1 MAVHRHV
8 SHRAVPARFHR
19 LAWLGCVSALALFL
33 SGTAIHARPLGASG
47 ASSAAAAAS
56 AAASAASQQA
66 ATIAKQS
73 QDAMTKAAA
82 MLKAMQA
89 AQAAARGIATGSS
102 SNSLNAGLP
111 AVTDGLST
119 GGLVVDPRVVNASQA
134 GTATNLWSGADQ
146 PVQSTGS
153 GQTTVTIKQTAS
165 QAIMSWYQ
173 FNVGKNTTLVF
184 DQQGNPGWVALNRV
198 DATGRPSQILGNIK
212 ADGTVLLINPNGI
225 IFGGGSQVNVGS
237 LIATTHDIA
246 GTSTAAAS
254 AFSGTSPNYSL
265 QNVTANGTSYAFAAP
280 ANESSANDYFT
291 QNGLFVTSAANNNGV
306 AVASGKSAVFVM
318 GDQTLGSLGGGGIVV
333 QPGASITAN
342 AVGSTTSNGY
352 LALIAPAVTNSGTL
366 TANNGQV
373 ILAAGSGIVL
383 AEPSSTATGVKQA
396 LTAVSFAPGTTTV
409 YVNVANGDS
418 ITLAPAI
425 ATKSL
430 AAALPNGGLVTNDG
444 LIVSNDG
451 AVSVVADSI
460 RQLGVIEATTSVTRP
475 GSISLNTY
483 YTTPTANGA
492 IGSIVLGPNSL
503 TTILPDENSST
514 IPTGTATSAYFA
526 ANVQPQ
532 IAIKASGDVDLQ
544 GAADG
549 TGGAFL
555 KAPGAAVELGAGVTI
570 SGGNLAAGTS
580 GTVVLE
586 SGSGIDL
593 SGLAGVTLPT
603 SNYLLSFKVTAAEV
617 ADTPLARGLIG
628 STVTIDAR
636 LNGTRADGLSWVG
649 SPLLNAQGYTGLIPE
664 TIDELLTVGGK
675 LAITAGQNAIMLPGS
690 SINLSG
696 GYVQY
701 SPGFV
706 GTTRVVG
713 SNGRVYNI
721 GSAPSDLS
729 YGILGGF
736 TVDHVRWG
744 VSETYASLLA
754 GGYYDPGYISGR
766 SAGSASFTSA
776 APILEGSFASAIVA
790 GERQRAG
797 LEAMPMGAGLSV
809 ALSGT
814 NSTTYTVLLESG
826 AEAGLDPFG
835 LSTFKL
841 GASWSPTLVRLADGT
856 LAFPVFSDLLTS
868 SAFGS
873 VSIDTGGNAMLQMT
887 ADAALTVL
895 PGGSVTLGNVERID
909 GTITARSGSIT
920 LTGWTLANGI
930 SQSVALQDLLVTG
943 RLDVSGLWINDSG
956 VDNGSLLG
964 SAYVDAGSVAINTI
978 ASSVYTP
985 GSLISSGT
993 TTSGKDFSTS
1003 PGNTILTSVTD
1014 TTRSIRLAQGSVIDA
1029 SSGGYVD
1036 RNGSLKNGADRLPLG
1051 KGGSVALK
1059 TYAGV
1064 SSFVVPS
1071 YAVAATNILD
1081 NLNNVLVTAGTGFYT
1096 FTDNGAG
1103 GIQVLPFADR
1113 ANTYLEGSIHAQGFA
1128 GGGTFTLQAPYI
1140 QVGGIGAVSYTPGET
1155 QSSGVGQINLP
1166 TSFFNNSGFG
1176 SYALIGLAEANVAA
1190 NTALTLKQTNLLA
1203 PAPGSFTGIAT
1214 NAAKARE
1221 LAQAGAVI
1229 DGLRKPLNL
1238 SLTQSGIDL
1247 SQSGLANV
1255 TGGVTVGA
1263 GATITADP
1271 GATVSIVADQA
1282 VSFKGSVAAGAGATV
1297 TMVSN
1302 KSSVVVAGS
1311 VRAQGG
1317 TVNLASFGNLTLAA
1331 GSMLDVSGVFVP
1343 DPTVTRYA
1351 TGTVYDGGTVTLL
1364 SNNTVE
1370 VQPGATINIAG
1381 AAGVIEVPMGRKV
1394 QTQAVWSNGG
1404 TLQVGA
1410 FTAYLGGTLS
1420 AAGGAPLAAGG
1431 SLSLGDFVLPG
1442 TLAPYSSVFATA
1454 VYNTDT
1460 QSVIGIRS
1468 GILIAQSGLATSAT
1482 TVTLTADM
1490 INNSGL
1496 GSVTLAAGGYLQGS
1510 PKAATIGFAGSTEIR
1525 VPGSLVLHSG
1535 SNLLTILP
1543 AGATLANLANTPAS
1557 VGGATVTLDAGYIRL
1572 AGTSLEQAI
1581 SPPAA
1586 KNMADG
1592 TLSIGSDGV
1601 SHGRFVTQWIDLQGD
1616 LSLVNVANAALTTAG
1631 AVRLLPGRYGSET
1644 VTPTG
1649 TSLGGYFVTPGR
1661 LTITASEVF
1670 PATNTA
1676 YLLMSTMSVSDSSPT
1691 LTIKQYAGSS
1701 PTAPLSA
1708 GGTLVLDAQN
1718 IEQDGTLWAP
1728 LGNVVIGLR
1737 SAADMPLAV
1746 TRSVVAS
1753 SATTY
1758 SGALVQTQSVTLGA
1772 GGLTAVSTGGFDIPY
1787 GYTVDGATWYYGL
1800 NLNAN
1805 ATTTSSNPVTQQTA
1819 APAKSISVFGSS
1831 VKLGGSIDA
1840 SGGGDVYAVEYVPG
1854 TGGTRNVLLNYQQV
1868 STVTSSGTSTNYSST
1883 YADGRQVYA
1892 LVPAYEAQV
1901 AAYDPVFAT
1910 YPYYSGKSVTSAGLV
1925 TSGSKLSSFPASAMN
1940 NAAGIAPGTSVT
1952 LSGGNGIAAGT
1963 YVLLPGMYATLPGA
1977 YRVVQYATSTASSAG
1992 SFTGADGS
2000 VYVTGSF
2007 GNAITGSRS
2016 SQTALFQ
2023 LQSQAVWGQ
2032 YSKINITS
2040 GTSYFS
2046 SYAANNGLA
2055 PTALPVDGGLLVI
2068 GATSQLSLGGKN
2080 SFAAG
2085 SSDLAPAIQG
2095 ATGQVDIAAANIA
2108 VVASDRLGQ
2117 FGTVAANGSFTASTA
2132 FSNYLF
2138 LDADQ
2143 ISNFGAGSVLI
2154 GGTASVTSPGAI
2166 TAIAT
2171 NLEVASDAQHPLSGP
2186 ELILVTQ
2193 AGGARGLTVD
2203 TGSVVSTRGAVSG
2216 TSRNITL
2223 SGDGALLRVS
2233 NGSMV
2238 SVTRSGAT
2246 GTGTFTIGTAVGT
2259 AQLVAGAGVVITAGN
2274 SLMIDTSGS
2283 GAFAPDFSGGGG
2295 VSTTGVT
2302 LKAPNLSIAANTFN
2316 FGPEGLPASGLNLT
2330 PGQFNSLFAGASS
2343 VTLRSNSGFDFYDQT
2358 ALTLGDAANPIGT
2371 LTFDGSGF
2379 YSIGSNTTGT
2389 GATDCSAYCATIAAT
2404 NITLVN
2410 SRGASGVSADPAVVA
2425 GAGGTLN
2432 LNAAKVI
2439 TADAGAKSFGG
2450 FSKVN
2455 WNAAESI
2462 TFTGTGSLDTAAAT
2476 ATAKFNLS
2484 SVSIK
2489 SAGTGYTSVPTV
2501 TISGT
2506 GGTSATGT
2514 ALLGIVSFNVSTTGS
2529 GSGYRTGDLVT
2540 IKDSVTG
2547 ATATGTAVA
2556 SSTGAIVG
2564 INIISGGS
2572 GFSGV
2577 LANLTV
2583 TVTAGSGTGAA
2594 IGTTASPTVGLQPQF
2609 GVVGVNVSG
2618 GTGYTGVPTVT
2629 ISGGGGSGA
2638 SAQAVATLNALTVA
2652 NGGTGYTSAP
2662 LVTITGGGGSGATAT
2677 ATLGGSG
2684 INGLT
2689 LTNGGTGY
2697 TSTPTISIWGGSD
2710 LTLSAPDVVVKAGAN
2725 QTVTARG
2732 NLVAQ
2737 GNGTGVFVGDN
2748 SISGTL
2754 ALNGASVTARNGV
2767 QIDAAGGKVN
2777 LTAATGDVVLT
2788 SGAAINAQGVRLPV
2802 NDQFMDA
2809 PAGSVQ
2815 LISSLGNVSIVGAG
2829 IDVSN
2834 PYAGYAGSLAIQTG
2848 NNGTIGTATLAGTLS
2863 GAARFNDLGGNFSLL
2878 ASNLSGSLPLD
2889 GTKPNFSGSFTVTL
2903 QTGNIELPAG
2913 AVLTSRNVQLTA
2925 NGGSVNIGGTIDAR
2939 DLSGGQISLFG
2950 TGTLPSS
2957 SSCTTSCGVWIQS
2970 TARLLANAVTKD
2982 DPTFGRY
2989 SSVDN
2994 GATNPNGGTITLATT
3009 GTPTAGAYDPTYGF
3023 QLVTSANSGWIKVDA
3038 GALLDVSGGPTAPA
3052 GQVIVRA
3059 PLLSDSTVNVRFK
3072 GNVVTNGSTSG
3083 GGLALNAYATW
3094 STMDGTTAGKHFDGI
3109 IDPAGWFDGTGTRVA
3124 GTVIAG
3130 DTISYSTTTT
3140 YTAVPTILVGG
3151 ASGVAAA
3158 IMTTQTGALTVPTAS
3173 RGSGFGTATRNNC
3186 KGGGATFTCYSDAAM
3201 TLNPV
3206 VVTLTG
3212 GTGGSGLVVTGVTV
3226 SAGAVSA
3233 VTVSNAAAIGYTSPV
3248 TLTVTGGT
3256 TAATVTANLLIAGLV
3271 PTNPNTT
3278 YATAPTVTANGVA
3291 LTAKYTVQQSYS
3303 LSQTTNIA
3311 QSIGIF
3317 VPTTANADH
3326 VTFYQ
3331 STLAGFVQ
3339 KSLAGSVG
3347 AGDGDAFDFAS
3358 GLGAILHV
3366 RPEIVLSNPSSSIN
3380 AGNVTVASN
3389 WNLGGVKGLTNAT
3402 AFTAVNGASVAPNT
3416 VITDVAGKLLA
3427 NYTNYT
3433 GQLVATANTP
3443 LAYRTAAG
3451 EPGVLTVRAVN
3462 DVAVK
3467 ATISDGFYET
3477 RDYFGGSVAVA
3488 DLIANNPALSG
3499 KVADYN
3505 TTAAADLMSRVQ
3517 GVNNG
3522 SFSINLVAGAAFTS
3536 NRDTTA
3542 NPYAVTPVSALT
3554 GTRTGNVN
3562 VDGHVNSALVT
3573 TPTGTTTATTFKP
3586 SMVPTLVRTGTGSIT
3601 IAAAGNFQLLDK
3613 SAPGAVY
3620 TAGAA
3625 TSTPADFTAL
3635 AVPLGDNCGGPTCIN
3650 GFLNTPTWAA
3660 GGGSV
3665 SITAGQSIVGVE
3677 TPVDD
3682 ASGSQSGKAY
3692 QSMMQLWNNW
3702 YFHGGWSNGTATPFA
3717 NCTFLASCQTAAWI
3731 NYASFYQGIGA
3742 LGGGNASLVAGSDI
3756 KQIGVSLPET
3766 LIVAGGL
3773 TASDPAHMITY
3784 GGGNLLVQAGG
3795 NLLSSDFLV
3804 GLGSGRINAAGTI
3817 SADPN
3822 SSLSATLV
3830 TGNSNATAKS
3840 ANTSPTSKPLDMIL
3854 GVQNG
3859 FISATAGGS
3868 INLLSV
3874 YDPAQLAVYSVPSII
3889 MPGGTTPTTSS
3900 TWMGSP
3906 FTSYGAQSGVSL
3918 TAVSGDVTIATATA
3932 LPVVAKGGNAT
3943 TGTVTAVT
3951 GTSVIGV
3958 YPATLDV
3965 TALNGSIM
3973 IGAAAGQVINIVPI
3987 PSSAGAALGT
3997 LSLMAAQSIN
4007 IGTSSGISM
4016 LDLATGA
4023 SSRYVHGAA
4032 TAQSFINPLGQTFAD
4047 LTQALHAN
4055 DPVPVVIAA
4064 GQDITMAGNIT
4075 LIKPADM
4082 TAGNNIV
4089 SEKALSSAIDGV
4101 PETNAGLATITFQNN
4116 NVSDVTS
4123 LVAGNSIIGGSYVLY
4138 GPGSWLIQAGRNIG
4152 PLRQS
4157 QNGYAGIV
4165 AAGNGINYGTNT
4177 DASLSGKLVKYLPN
4191 QSADI
4196 YVMAGV
4202 KPQRVDYA
4210 AVIAEYVDPA
4220 RSGTSGID
4228 LLRLIAAKLND
4239 GLDPAKSWDAGSR
4252 AKAWSD
4258 FNALAVD
4265 RQHSLVD
4272 QALSGYFGTGARA
4285 DYVAFINNYIAPTA
4299 PDVGFDFLAEVAGVL
4314 GISKD
4319 AASARFATIAAGQD
4333 TPTLREKLA
4342 INRSFNDFLIR
4353 VGKDR
4358 NDPGSIYSGEYGRA
4372 YAAISTL
4379 FPAALGYTD
4388 NRPGNGVN
4396 GAANRIVT
4404 GTISLGGSVLETQM
4418 GSDISILMPGGNIN
4432 VGRNGQDL
4440 LSPIQEGILTL
4451 AGGTIRGY
4459 SDGTIQLAQSRVMTM
4474 QGGDID
4480 LFSANGDINAGQ
4492 GSKTYA
4498 ASPPQQ
4504 TICDANGYCYLNPT
4518 GLVTGAGI
4526 AALITLK
4533 GQDPSKSDVNLYAPT
4548 GTIDAGSAGIRVA
4561 GNLSLGAAHILN
4573 AFNINVQGSATGL
4586 PTVAPPPVAALT
4598 LGNNTAAAPQ
4608 KLAPSQQPSADGRA
4622 SVIIVEVLGY
4632 GGGQGGG
4639 GDTPARNG
4647 TSQSGGNG
4655 NGATAPQSASGS
4667 EACKE
4672 GAADCR
4678 SRP

>member
-1 MAVHRHV
+1 
-8 SHRAVPARFHR
+8 
-19 LAWLGCVSALALFL
+19 
-33 SGTAIHARPLGASG
+33 
-47 ASSAAAAAS
+47 
-56 AAASAASQQA
+56 
-66 ATIAKQS
+66 
-73 QDAMTKAAA
+73 MTKAAA

-89 AQAAARGIATGSS
+89 AQAAARNVATTGT
-102 SNSLNAGLP
+102 SNSLGVGLP
-111 AVTDGLST
+111 AVTDGLSP

-146 PVQSTGS
+146 PVQSAS
-153 GQTTVTIKQTAS
+153 NGQTTVTIKQTAS
-165 QAIMSWYQ
+165 QAIMTWYQ

-184 DQQGNPGWVALNRV
+184 DQKGNPGWVALNRV
-198 DATGRPSQILGNIK
+198 DATGKPSQILGNIK

-225 IFGGGSQVNVGS
+225 IFGGASQVNVGS

-265 QNVTANGTSYAFAAP
+265 QSVTANGTSYSFAAP
-280 ANESSANDYFT
+280 ANESGANDFFL
-291 QNGLFVTSAANNNGV
+291 QSGLFVTAATNSNGLS
-306 AVASGKSAVFVM
+306 VASGKSAVFVM

-333 QPGASITAN
+333 QPGANITAN
-342 AVGSTTSNGY
+342 PGGSTTSNGY
-352 LALIAPAVTNSGTL
+352 VALIGPTVTNSGTL
-366 TANNGQV
+366 TAINGQIV
-373 ILAAGSGIVL
+373 LAAGSGIVL
-383 AEPSSTATGVKQA
+383 TEPFSSATGVKQA
-396 LTAVSFAPGTTTV
+396 LTATSFTPGTTTV
-409 YVNVANGDS
+409 FVNVANQDQIALS
-418 ITLAPAI
+418 AAI

-430 AAALPNGGLVTNDG
+430 TTVLPNGGLVTNDG

-475 GSISLNTY
+475 GSIGLSTS
-483 YTTPTANGA
+483 YTAPTANGA
-492 IGSIVLGPNSL
+492 IGSIVLGPSSL
-503 TTILPDENSST
+503 TTILPDETSST
-514 IPTGTATSAYFA
+514 IPTNTATSTYFA
-526 ANVQPQ
+526 ANIQPQ
-532 IAIKASGDVDLQ
+532 ISIKASGDVDLQ
-544 GAADG
+544 GTADG
-549 TGGAFL
+549 AGGAFL
-555 KAPGAAVELGAGVTI
+555 RAPGAAVELAAGVL
-570 SGGNLAAGTS
+570 SSGTS
-580 GTVVLE
+580 GTVLME
-586 SGSGIDL
+586 TGSSIDL
-593 SGLAGVTLPT
+593 SGLVGVTLPT
-603 SNYLLSFKVTAAEV
+603 SNYILSFKVTAAEV

-636 LNGTRADGLSWVG
+636 LSGTRADGFSWVG
-649 SPLLNAQGYTGLIPE
+649 SPLLNAQGFTGLIPK
-664 TIDELLTVGGK
+664 TIEELLTVGGK
-675 LAITAGQNAIMLPGS
+675 LTITAGQNAITLPGS

-701 SPGFV
+701 APGFV
-706 GTTRVVG
+706 ATTRVVG

-729 YGILGGF
+729 YTVLSGF
-736 TVDHVRWG
+736 TVDHARWG
-744 VSETYASLLA
+744 VTETYASMLA
-754 GGYYDPGYISGR
+754 AGYYDPGYVSGR
-766 SAGSASFTSA
+766 SAGSAGFTAA
-776 APILEGSFASAIVA
+776 APILEGSFVSGIVV

-797 LEAMPMGAGLSV
+797 LESMPNGAGLGV
-809 ALSGT
+809 TLSGT
-814 NSTTYTVLLESG
+814 NSTTYTVLLEPR
-826 AEAGLDPFG
+826 ADAGLDPFG
-835 LSTFKL
+835 MSTFKL
-841 GASWSPTLVRLADGT
+841 GTSWSPTLVALADGT

-868 SAFGS
+868 SAFRS
-873 VSIDTGGNAMLQMT
+873 VSINTGSNAMLQMT

-909 GTITARSGSIT
+909 GTITARSGSIV
-920 LTGWTLANGI
+920 LTGSTIDTGLAR
-930 SQSVALQDLLVTG
+930 SVAVQDLLVTG

-956 VDNGSLLG
+956 AANGSLLG
-964 SAYVDAGSVAINTI
+964 SAYVDGGLVTI
-978 ASSVYTP
+978 STTADIVPTI
-985 GSLISSGT
+985 GALIGSGT
-993 TTSGKDFSTS
+993 TTSG
-1003 PGNTILTSVTD
+1003 TD
-1014 TTRSIRLAQGSVIDA
+1014 LSKTVDNIVSATDDLTRSITLAKGSVIDV
-1029 SSGGYVD
+1029 SSGGYLD
-1036 RNGSLKNGADRLPLG
+1036 RGGVLKRGADGVPLGRGGSLSLN
-1051 KGGSVALK
+1051 
-1059 TYAGV
+1059 TYV
-1064 SSFVVPS
+1064 SSRSFLLPT
-1071 YAVAATNILD
+1071 YDVAKTAILD
-1081 NLNNVLVTAGTGFYT
+1081 SSGKVLV
-1096 FTDNGAG
+1096 NAG
-1103 GIQVLPFADR
+1103 GTFYHASATLDLGTVIFTPIQSGYR
-1113 ANTYLEGSIHAQGFA
+1113 ANTYMQGSIYAQSFA
-1128 GGGTFTLQAPYI
+1128 GGGTFTLKAPYL
-1140 QVGGIGAVSYTPGET
+1140 QVGGTDTVSYAPGET
-1155 QSSGVGQINLP
+1155 QSGGVGQINLP
-1166 TSFFNNSGFG
+1166 TSFFSKSGFG

-1190 NTALTLKQTNLLA
+1190 NTALTLQQSNLLT
-1203 PAPGSFTGIAT
+1203 PAPGSLAGTAT
-1214 NAAKARE
+1214 NAAKASD
-1221 LAQAGAVI
+1221 LAQAGTVI

-1247 SQSGLANV
+1247 SQSGFANV
-1255 TGGVTVGA
+1255 TGGINVGA
-1263 GATITADP
+1263 GTTITADA
-1271 GATVSIVADQA
+1271 GATVSLVADQA
-1282 VSFKGSVAAGAGATV
+1282 VSFKGSIAAGAGATV

-1302 KSSVVVAGS
+1302 NAALTVAGS
-1311 VRAQGG
+1311 VKAQGG
-1317 TVNLASFGNLTLAA
+1317 AINLASAGNLTIAA

-1343 DPTVTRYA
+1343 DPTVSRYT

-1364 SNNTVE
+1364 SNATVE

-1381 AAGVIEVPMGRKV
+1381 AAGVIEVPVGREL

-1404 TLQVGA
+1404 TLQIGGV
-1410 FTAYLGGTLS
+1410 TVYLGGTLS
-1420 AAGGAPLAAGG
+1420 AAGGAPLATGG
-1431 SLSLGDFVLPG
+1431 SLSLGDFALPG
-1442 TLAPYSSVFATA
+1442 TLASYGSIISNI
-1454 VYNTDT
+1454 YNADT

-1468 GILIAQSGLATSAT
+1468 GILIAQSGLATPST
-1482 TVTLTADM
+1482 TVTLTADT

-1496 GSVTLAAGGYLQGS
+1496 SSVSLAAGGYLGVQN
-1510 PKAATIGFAGSTEIR
+1510 KATIGFAGSTEIS

-1535 SNLLTILP
+1535 SNLISILA
-1543 AGATLANLANTPAS
+1543 AGAKLANLNDTPTS
-1557 VGGATVTLDAGYIRL
+1557 VGGATVTLDAGYVRL
-1572 AGTSLEQAI
+1572 AGSSYEQFP

-1586 KNMADG
+1586 KNLADG
-1592 TLSIGSDGV
+1592 TLYVGSDGV

-1616 LSLVNVANAALTTAG
+1616 LSLVNVGNATLTTAG
-1631 AVRLLPGRYGSET
+1631 AVRLLPGRYGSEA
-1644 VTPTG
+1644 VAPTG
-1649 TSLGGYFVTPGR
+1649 TTLGGYFVTPGR
-1661 LTITASEVF
+1661 LTITASEIF
-1670 PATNTA
+1670 PATSTA
-1676 YLLMSTMSVSDSSPT
+1676 FLLMSTMSVSDSSPT
-1691 LTIKQYAGSS
+1691 LTIRQYAGSS

-1728 LGNVVIGLR
+1728 LGNIVIGLR

-1746 TRSVVAS
+1746 TQSIVS
-1753 SATTY
+1753 TSATAY
-1758 SGALVQTQSVTLGA
+1758 SGALAQTQSVTLGA
-1772 GGLTAVSTGGFDIPY
+1772 GSLTAVSTGGLDIPY
-1787 GYTVDGATWYYGL
+1787 GTTVDGATWYYGI
-1800 NLNAN
+1800 NLNN
-1805 ATTTSSNPVTQQTA
+1805 SSSPVPQQTA

-1854 TGGTRNVLLNYQQV
+1854 TGGTRNVLLNYQTV
-1868 STVTSSGTSTNYSST
+1868 STVTSSGTTTSFTST

-1901 AAYDPVFAT
+1901 AAYDPAFAT
-1910 YPYYSGKSVTSAGLV
+1910 YPFYSGKSVTSAGLV
-1925 TSGSKLSSFPASAMN
+1925 ASGSKLSSFPASALN

-1952 LSGGNGIAAGT
+1952 LGGGNGIAAGT

-1977 YRVVQYATSTASSAG
+1977 YRVVQYAAGAAASTG

-2007 GNAITGSRS
+2007 GNAITGARS
-2016 SQTALFQ
+2016 SQTVLFQ

-2032 YSKINITS
+2032 SSKINITS

-2068 GATSQLSLGGKN
+2068 GATSRLSLGGTN
-2080 SFAAG
+2080 NFAAG
-2085 SSDLAPAIQG
+2085 SSDLAPAVQG
-2095 ATGQVDIAAANIA
+2095 ATGQIDIAAANIA
-2108 VVASDRLGQ
+2108 IVASDRLGQ
-2117 FGTVAANGSFTASTA
+2117 FGTVAADGSFTASAA

-2143 ISNFGAGSVLI
+2143 ISNLGAGSVLI
-2154 GGTASVTSPGAI
+2154 GGTASVTSPGSI

-2171 NLEVASDAQHPLSGP
+2171 NLEVASDAQHQLGGP

-2203 TGSVVSTRGAVSG
+2203 AGSVVTTKGTVSG

-2233 NGSMV
+2233 NGRMV

-2246 GTGTFTIGTAVGT
+2246 GTGSFAIGTAVGT

-2274 SLMIDTSGS
+2274 SLMVDTSGS
-2283 GAFAPDFSGGGG
+2283 GAFAPDLANSNGA
-2295 VSTTGVT
+2295 STTGVT

-2316 FGPEGLPASGLNLT
+2316 FGPEGLAASGLNLT
-2330 PGQFNSLFAGASS
+2330 PGQFNSLFAGATS
-2343 VTLRSNSGFDFYDQT
+2343 VTLRSNTGFDFYDQ
-2358 ALTLGDAANPIGT
+2358 AGLTLGDAANPIGT

-2379 YSIGSNTTGT
+2379 YSIGSNTSGA

-2404 NITLVN
+2404 NITLIN
-2410 SRGASGVSADPAVVA
+2410 SRGASGVSADPTVVA

-2455 WNAAESI
+2455 WNASDGI
-2462 TFTGTGSLDTAAAT
+2462 VFTGAGSIDAAVAT

-2484 SVSIK
+2484 SVKINN
-2489 SAGTGYTSVPTV
+2489 AGTGYTSVPTV
-2501 TISGT
+2501 TISGA
-2506 GGTSATGT
+2506 GGTTATGT
-2514 ALLGIVSFNVSTTGS
+2514 ALLGIVSFNVSTSGS
-2529 GSGYRTGDLVT
+2529 GSSYRNGDLIT

-2547 ATATGTAVA
+2547 AVATGTAVI
-2556 SSTGAIVG
+2556 SSTGAITGV
-2564 INIISGGS
+2564 NIISGGS

-2577 LANLTV
+2577 LANLTL
-2583 TVTAGSGTGAA
+2583 TVSAGSGSGAA

-2609 GVVGVNVSG
+2609 GVVGVNVTG
-2618 GTGYTGVPTVT
+2618 GTGYTGIPTVT

-2638 SAQAVATLNALTVA
+2638 SVQAVATVSSLTVA

-2662 LVTITGGGGSGATAT
+2662 LVTITGGGGAGAAAT
-2677 ATLGGSG
+2677 ATLGGTG
-2684 INGLT
+2684 ISGLT

-2697 TSTPTISIWGGSD
+2697 TSVPTISIWGGSD

-2732 NLVAQ
+2732 NLVVQ
-2737 GNGTGVFVGDN
+2737 GNGASVFAADN
-2748 SISGTL
+2748 SISGKL
-2754 ALNGASVTARNGV
+2754 ALTGASVTARNGV
-2767 QIDAAGGKVN
+2767 HIDAAGGKVS
-2777 LTAATGDVVLT
+2777 LTAAAGDVALT
-2788 SGAAINAQGVRLPV
+2788 SGAAINAQGLRLPV

-2809 PAGSVQ
+2809 PGGSVQ
-2815 LISSLGNVSIVGAG
+2815 LISSLGNVSIVGATV
-2829 IDVSN
+2829 DVSN

-2848 NNGTIGTATLAGTLS
+2848 NNGTTGTATLAGTLN
-2863 GAARFNDLGGNFSLL
+2863 GAARFNDLGGTFSLL
-2878 ASNLSGSLPLD
+2878 AGNLNGTLPLD
-2889 GTKPNFSGSFTVTL
+2889 GATPNFSSSFTVSL
-2903 QTGNIELPAG
+2903 QSGNIELPAG
-2913 AVLTSRNVQLTA
+2913 ATLTSRNVQLTA
-2925 NGGSVNIGGTIDAR
+2925 NGGSVNVGGTIDAR
-2939 DLSGGQISLFG
+2939 GLSGGQISLFG

-2957 SSCTTSCGVWIQS
+2957 SGCTSSCGVWIQS
-2970 TARLLANAVTKD
+2970 SARLLASAVTQD
-2982 DPTFGRY
+2982 DAAFSRY
-2989 SSVDN
+2989 STLDN

-3009 GTPTAGAYDPTYGF
+3009 GTPTPNAYDPTYGF
-3023 QLVTSANSGWIKVDA
+3023 EQVASANSGWIKVDA
-3038 GALLDVSGGPTAPA
+3038 GAVLDVSGGPTAPA

-3094 STMDGTTAGKHFDGI
+3094 STTDGTTAGRHFDGI

-3130 DTISYSTTTT
+3130 DTISYSSTSTF
-3140 YTAVPTILVGG
+3140 TAVPTILVGG
-3151 ASGVAAA
+3151 ASGVATA
-3158 IMTTQTGALTVPTAS
+3158 IMTTQAGNLTPTTANK
-3173 RGSGFGTATRNNC
+3173 GSGFGTASRTCR
-3186 KGGGATFTCYSDAAM
+3186 GGGATFTCYSDAAM

-3212 GTGGSGLVVTGVTV
+3212 GGSGSGLVVKSLTFI
-3226 SAGAVSA
+3226 SGAVST
-3233 VTVSNAAAIGYTSPV
+3233 VTVDNTAAIGYTSPV

-3278 YATAPTVTANGVA
+3278 YATAPAVTANGVA

-3303 LSQTTNIA
+3303 LSQTTNVA
-3311 QSIGIF
+3311 QGIGIF

-3326 VTFYQ
+3326 VNFYQ
-3331 STLAGFVQ
+3331 TTLTGFVQ
-3339 KSLAGSVG
+3339 KALAGSVS

-3366 RPEIVLSNPSSSIN
+3366 RPELVLSNPSSSIN

-3402 AFTAVNGASVAPNT
+3402 AFTAVNGTSVAANT

-3522 SFSINLVAGAAFTS
+3522 SFSINLVASAAFTS
-3536 NRDTTA
+3536 NRDTTV
-3542 NPYAVTPVSALT
+3542 NPYAVTPVWALT
-3554 GTRTGNVN
+3554 GALTGNVN
-3562 VDGHVNSALVT
+3562 IDGHGNYFLSATKLL
-3573 TPTGTTTATTFKP
+3573 
-3586 SMVPTLVRTGTGSIT
+3586 MIPTLVRTGTGNIS
-3601 IAAAGNFQLLDK
+3601 IAAAGNFQLLDQL
-3613 SAPGAVY
+3613 APGAVY

-3625 TSTPADFTAL
+3625 TATPSDFT
-3635 AVPLGDNCGGPTCIN
+3635 PLTLPSNYNCYGCSN
-3650 GFLNTPTWAA
+3650 GSVNVPTWAA

-3665 SITAGQSIVGVE
+3665 SISAGQSIIGVE
-3677 TPVDD
+3677 TPIDN
-3682 ASGSQSGKAY
+3682 AAGSQTGTAY
-3692 QSMMQLWNNW
+3692 QYMMQLWSNW
-3702 YFHGGWSNGTATPFA
+3702 YFHGGWGNGTSTPFA
-3717 NCTFLASCQTAAWI
+3717 NCTGVASCQTTAWI
-3731 NYASFYQGIGA
+3731 NYASFFQGIGS
-3742 LGGGNASLVAGSDI
+3742 LGGGNATLVAGNDI

-3766 LIVAGGL
+3766 LVVAGGL
-3773 TASDPAHMITY
+3773 TASDPAHMVTY
-3784 GGGNLLVQAGG
+3784 GGGNLSVQAGG
-3795 NLLSSDFLV
+3795 NLLSGDFLV
-3804 GLGSGRINAAGTI
+3804 GLGSGRIKVGGSI

-3822 SSLSATLV
+3822 SALSATIR
-3830 TGNSNATAKS
+3830 TGNSNATAK
-3840 ANTSPTSKPLDMIL
+3840 ARTTSPTGKPLDLIL
-3854 GVQNG
+3854 GAQNG
-3859 FISATAGGS
+3859 FISAMAGGS

-3874 YDPAQLAVYSVPSII
+3874 YDPAQLPVVSNVALPAASNLA
-3889 MPGGTTPTTSS
+3889 TSS
-3900 TWMGSP
+3900 WMGTP

-3918 TAVSGDVTIATATA
+3918 TSVSSDITLATATA
-3932 LPVVAKGGNAT
+3932 GTLVPKGTN
-3943 TGTVTAVT
+3943 VY
-3951 GTSVIGV
+3951 GTSVPGI

-3965 TALNGSIM
+3965 TALSGSILV
-3973 IGAAAGQVINIVPI
+3973 GAVGQSINIIPI
-3987 PSSAGAALGT
+3987 PSSTGTASGT

-4007 IGTSSGISM
+4007 IGAASGISM

-4023 SSRYVHGAA
+4023 SSRYVHSAA
-4032 TAQSFINPLGQTFAD
+4032 TGQSYINPLGQTFAD

-4055 DPVPVVIAA
+4055 DPVPVIIAA
-4064 GQDITMAGNIT
+4064 GQDITIASTAAIA
-4075 LIKPADM
+4075 LIKPAAM
-4082 TAGNNIV
+4082 TAGNNIL
-4089 SEKALSSAIDGV
+4089 SELAIRSAVDGV
-4101 PETNAGLATITFQNN
+4101 PQTNAGLATITFQNN

-4157 QNGYAGIV
+4157 QNGYAGLV
-4165 AAGNGINYGTNT
+4165 AAGNGTNYGTNT
-4177 DASLSGKLVKYLPN
+4177 DVPGQLVKYLPN

-4202 KPQRVDYA
+4202 RPQHIDYA

-4220 RSGTSGID
+4220 RSVTSGID
-4228 LLRLIAAKLND
+4228 LLRLIAARLND
-4239 GLDPAKSWDAGSR
+4239 GIDPSKSWDTATR

-4265 RQHSLVD
+4265 KQHGLVD

-4285 DYVAFINNYIAPTA
+4285 NYIAFINTYIAPTA
-4299 PDVGFDFLAEVAGVL
+4299 PDVGFDFLADIAGVL
-4314 GISKD
+4314 GITKD

-4333 TPTLREKLA
+4333 TPSLREKLA
-4342 INRSFNDFLIR
+4342 IVSSFNDFLIR

-4358 NDPGSIYSGEYGRA
+4358 NDPASAYAGEYGRA

-4388 NRPGNGVN
+4388 NRPVNGVN
-4396 GAANRIVT
+4396 GAANRVVT

-4418 GSDISILMPGGNIN
+4418 GSDINILVPGGNIN
-4432 VGRNGQDL
+4432 VGRNGSDL
-4440 LSPIQEGILTL
+4440 LSPIQEGIFTL

-4526 AALITLK
+4526 AALVTRM
-4533 GQDPSKSDVNLYAPT
+4533 GQDPSQSDVNLYAPT
-4548 GTIDAGSAGIRVA
+4548 GTIDAGAAGIRVA

-4573 AFNINVQGSATGL
+4573 AFNINVQGATTGL

-4608 KLAPSQQPSADGRA
+4608 KLAPSQQSSTDARP

-4632 GGGQGGG
+4632 GGSGQGSSGT
-4639 GDTPARNG
+4639 DTPARNG
-4647 TSQSGGNG
+4647 AGQSGNNSGAMAPQSGGSK
-4655 NGATAPQSASGS
+4655 P
-4667 EACKE
+4667 EACKD
-4672 GAADCR
+4672 GAAECR
-4678 SRP
+4678 PQP